1 MQEQLE
7 DPVLPIRLDDDYE
20 ETLALPDHFKNK
32 SSKAKQSRLSQK
44 FEGDG
49 PHRHT
54 SGAKSFKKRQ
64 KEMEKEIG
72 RTPSI
77 VELVARTHK
86 KSDGTYVDPRAERVV
101 STVTQRLTQLSQNVG
116 DSAGSSSGLSASD
129 QDRCYVESVSPNK
142 GRIYGLGGL
151 QRDLF
156 DDFGAAIPPGM
167 QSDLEQQRRI
177 ETLEQ
182 QLAATRQQ
190 VTNLEQIVELM
201 RGDRPLHNTP
211 PSSGAETTARNLG
224 TSEDEETR
232 SAN

>member
-1 MQEQLE
+1 
-7 DPVLPIRLDDDYE
+7 
-20 ETLALPDHFKNK
+20 
-32 SSKAKQSRLSQK
+32 
-44 FEGDG
+44 
-49 PHRHT
+49 
-54 SGAKSFKKRQ
+54 
-64 KEMEKEIG
+64 KEIG

-129 QDRCYVESVSPNK
+129 QYRCYVESVSPNK
-142 GRIYGLGGL
+142 SRIYGLGGL

-167 QSDLEQQRRI
+167 QNYLEQQRRI

-190 VTNLEQIVELM
+190 VSNLEQIVEFL

-224 TSEDEETR
+224 TSEDEETHC
-232 SAN
+232 SV